1 VNHTPLAVGVVVGV
15 VVVVVGAVV
24 VVVGVVVAVIGVV
37 VVVVGVVVVVVGVV
51 VVVVGAEGIVD
62 GTPVSAAP
70 MVSLSARGAKALEAT
85 EYCHLTG
92 IVAKVPD
99 KVVPAPIA
107 ADPVDG
113 TNVIGS

>member
-70 MVSLSARGAKALEAT
+70 MVSLSARGAKALTAT
-85 EYCHLTG
+85 SPASSPKYRTRSCQHRLQPIRSTG
-92 IVAKVPD
+92 Q
-99 KVVPAPIA
+99 
-107 ADPVDG
+107 
-113 TNVIGS
+113 T

>member
-1 VNHTPLAVGVVVGV
+1 MVEV
-15 VVVVVGAVV
+15 
-24 VVVGVVVAVIGVV
+24 GVV

-51 VVVVGAEGIVD
+51 VVVVGVVVVEVGVVVVVVGVVVGVVVVVVGAEAAVD

-70 MVSLSARGAKALEAT
+70 MVSLSARGAKAFDAT

-107 ADPVDG
+107 ADPVGG